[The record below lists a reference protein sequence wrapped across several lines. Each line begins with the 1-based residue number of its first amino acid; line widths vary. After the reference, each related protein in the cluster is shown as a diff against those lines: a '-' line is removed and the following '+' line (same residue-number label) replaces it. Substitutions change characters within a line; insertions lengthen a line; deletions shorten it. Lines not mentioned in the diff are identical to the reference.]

1 MDKNV
6 IDNVK
11 KEQIKIHRITGRM
24 SPLQSTGNL
33 RICAVS
39 TINVS
44 GENDF
49 RNCPLRKFEFYSI
62 SHLREGGGMYW
73 SEETGEVELTAP
85 AFIIVPPDIL
95 NRYGGANGKKYIE
108 DAVCFYGPLADK
120 LAELGILKP
129 GIFPTSQ
136 KRQIPE
142 IQKYFCNPSEQSQYK
157 AAILLQNL
165 IHEICN
171 EQMHARDHV
180 MTGILRNLEQNLQRW
195 FLVSELAEMADMS
208 ISTFRRQFR
217 TATGMLPKRYIEE
230 LKIHHAAQDLAETDL
245 KISQIAACY
254 GYTDPYHFSRRFKA
268 VTGCS
273 PERYRHNFATH

>member
-6 IDNVK
+6 IDDVK
-11 KEQIKIHRITGRM
+11 KEQIKIHRITGSM
-24 SPLQSTGNL
+24 SPLQSIGNL

-44 GENDF
+44 GENGF
-49 RNCPLRKFEFYSI
+49 RDCAPRKFEFYSI

-73 SEETGEVELTAP
+73 SEETGEIELTAP
-85 AFIIVPPDIL
+85 AFIITPPDML

-108 DAVCFYGPLADK
+108 DAICFYGPLADK
-120 LAELGILKP
+120 LAELGILKT

-142 IQKYFCNPSEQSQYK
+142 IQKYFCNPTEQSQYK

-165 IHEICN
+165 IHEISN
-171 EQMHARDHV
+171 EQMHARDHA
-180 MTGILRNLEQNLQRW
+180 MTRLLRHLEQNLHKW
-195 FLVSELAEMADMS
+195 FQVSELAEMMNMS

-230 LKIHHAAQDLAETDL
+230 LKIHHAAQDLAATEL
-245 KISQIAACY
+245 KISQIAAYY
-254 GYTDPYHFSRRFKA
+254 GYTDPYHFSRRFKT

-273 PERYRHNFATH
+273 PERYRHNFAAR

>member
-142 IQKYFCNPSEQSQYK
+142 IQKYFCNPSNPSTSSK
-157 AAILLQNL
+157 PIFA
-165 IHEICN
+165 
-171 EQMHARDHV
+171 
-180 MTGILRNLEQNLQRW
+180 
-195 FLVSELAEMADMS
+195 FS
-208 ISTFRRQFR
+208 ISNRLIFIVALYSRISAFASAEKFFSLTY
-217 TATGMLPKRYIEE
+217 L
-230 LKIHHAAQDLAETDL
+230 AALR
-245 KISQIAACY
+245 S
-254 GYTDPYHFSRRFKA
+254 
-268 VTGCS
+268 
-273 PERYRHNFATH
+273 